1 MTRLLPDWA
10 GLILAVAPAVWTT
23 PCLQAE
29 PPGDLP
35 LRPSLG
41 GLPADPLTG
50 ASRRTIFDPSDET
63 PLLPTTSWELGT
75 QHEELP
81 FPKNLQVPL
90 AGSVYLF
97 GQVQKGD
104 EWQVAPGS
112 GKMVGDGGLG
122 LKLPSLAGAD
132 LLFKCGPEMSYD
144 GTLKPADRSSLP
156 VRPQWVRLDL
166 QARWSFLGP
175 VGLECQ
181 GTALPAFGDTERDR
195 LIQDVRAV
203 IPVGK
208 NGQFQLGAKH
218 TWEYITD
225 TKPWSEATQF
235 YGGFKLGW

>member
-1 MTRLLPDWA
+1 MKIPLPDWS
-10 GLILAVAPAVWTT
+10 GLTLALAAVGWL
-23 PCLQAE
+23 PMCLQAE
-29 PPGDLP
+29 PPADLP
-35 LRPSLG
+35 FPPSLG
-41 GLPADPLTG
+41 GLPGDPLAG
-50 ASRRTIFDPSDET
+50 ASRRSIFDLPDE
-63 PLLPTTSWELGT
+63 PPPLPTTSWEPGG
-75 QHEELP
+75 QREDLP

-90 AGSVYLF
+90 AGSVYFF
-97 GQVQKGD
+97 GQVQKGE
-104 EWQVAPGS
+104 EWQIARAG

-144 GTLKPADRSSLP
+144 GTLKAADRSSLP
-156 VRPQWVRLDL
+156 IRPQWVRLDL

-225 TKPWSEATQF
+225 TKPWAEATQF